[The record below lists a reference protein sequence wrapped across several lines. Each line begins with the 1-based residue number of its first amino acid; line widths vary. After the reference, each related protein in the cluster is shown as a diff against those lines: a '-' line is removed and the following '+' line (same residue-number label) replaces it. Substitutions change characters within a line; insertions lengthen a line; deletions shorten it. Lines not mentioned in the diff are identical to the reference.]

1 MGMNN
6 VAKVAVS
13 LPVRTLRGLEAARRR
28 LGRSR
33 SAIVALAVDEWLTT
47 HGEPSDDDR
56 RYAEA
61 YLRHPEPTADLA
73 AVATA
78 ATALWEPWE

>member
-1 MGMNN
+1 MSN

-13 LPVRTLRGLEAARRR
+13 LPAKTLRGLEAARRR

-33 SAIVALAVDEWLTT
+33 SAIVSQAIDEWLTA
-47 HGEPSDDDR
+47 HAEPSDEDR

-61 YLRHPEPTADLA
+61 YLRRPENLGEVA
-73 AVATA
+73 ATA
-78 ATALWEPWE
+78 AAATSTWEPWE